1 MLQVWLSFLELKPI
15 NLNGD
20 LTVNIEYV
28 QRTIHGGKRH
38 KVTFG
43 ITSTSL
49 LYISYFWESI
59 FNLSF

>member
-1 MLQVWLSFLELKPI
+1 MLQVRLSFLELKPI

-20 LTVNIEYV
+20 LIVNIEYV

-38 KVTFG
+38 KITFG
-43 ITSTSL
+43 ITTTSF